1 MDIELTKD
9 AEYLLCLMYK
19 AYIEKRKS
27 KIIKED
33 AKYTGSAENIHKELI
48 PEWAEKD
55 VAETCRELNRA
66 GFLKC
71 LYADNT
77 VCDSHF
83 TDKAIIYMEN
93 RFVTGLTSVLEYMAK
108 IKSAVLF

>member
-19 AYIEKRKS
+19 AYIEKRKN
-27 KIIKED
+27 KVIKED
-33 AKYTGSAENIHKELI
+33 AKYTGSALNIHNKLI
-48 PEWAEKD
+48 PEWVEED
-55 VAETCRELNRA
+55 VAETCRELDRA

-77 VCDSHF
+77 VCDSAL

-93 RFVTGLTSVLEYMAK
+93 RFINGLTSVLEYMGK
-108 IKSAVLF
+108 IKSAVLL